1 MNYSV
6 DYFPSKRLCDIKDI
20 WKTLEQGKD
29 MSLFQSYDW
38 YIMLLNCYIPEDTNN
53 FISVFAVVS
62 CDNHPCM
69 IAPLWIIKHS
79 FRFINKKGIYLL
91 GRDSYSDYLNFIYQ
105 QFDGNAFDYL
115 IADIVKKY
123 NVRKC
128 TFENIRESTDFYQH
142 IIHFNCYSAEDV
154 RESCVSL
161 DVPTSL
167 EGYQSLLSKNARQNL
182 RTANN
187 RLLKDGR
194 NLILCFDDKEVDKNH
209 CLEIRESKLSVKYA
223 KVSSLRKYKYRFV
236 NKLLYHFPRFTPIL
250 TYSKSKVMT
259 AKDENGNVRAFFH
272 YAYDSDGHCV
282 RVMSAGT
289 DLDYARYSPG
299 MLLMYGFIKWIIEEG
314 TVHVVD
320 FTRGDEKYKF
330 VLGGDL
336 NYNHKIT
343 ISINR

>member
-6 DYFPSKRLCDIKDI
+6 DYIPSKRLNDINDI
-20 WKTLEQGKD
+20 WKTLEKGKD
-29 MSLFQSYDW
+29 MTLFQSYDW
-38 YIMLLNCYIPEDTNN
+38 YNMLLNCYIPEDTDN

-69 IAPLWIIKHS
+69 IAPLWIVKHS
-79 FRFINKKGIYLL
+79 FRFLNKKGIYLL

-115 IADIVKKY
+115 IADIVKNY
-123 NVRKC
+123 NVRNC
-128 TFENIRESTDFYQH
+128 SFENIRESTDFYQH
-142 IIHFNCYSAEDV
+142 IIHSNCLNIEDV
-154 RESCVSL
+154 IEPCVSL

-187 RLLKDGR
+187 RLLKDGKK
-194 NLILCFDDKEVDKNH
+194 LIFCFDDKEVDKKH

-250 TYSKSKVMT
+250 TYSNSKVMT
-259 AKDENGNVRAFFH
+259 AKDEDGKECAFFH

-299 MLLMYGFIKWIIEEG
+299 MLLMYGFIKLKIEEG

-320 FTRGDEKYKF
+320 FTRGDEKYKT
-330 VLGGDL
+330 VLGGRII
-336 NYNHKIT
+336 NNHT
-343 ISINR
+343 IKYKFQ

>member
-6 DYFPSKRLCDIKDI
+6 DYIPSKRLYDIKDI
-20 WKTLEQGKD
+20 WKTLENGRD
-29 MSLFQSYDW
+29 MTLFQSYDW
-38 YIMLLNCYIPEDTNN
+38 YNMLLDCYIPEDTNN
-53 FISVFAVVS
+53 YISVFAVVS

-69 IAPLWIIKHS
+69 IVPLWIVKHS
-79 FRFINKKGIYLL
+79 FRFLNKKGIYLL
-91 GRDSYSDYLNFIYQ
+91 GRDSYSDYLNCIYR

-115 IADIVKKY
+115 IADIIKKY
-123 NVRKC
+123 NVRNC
-128 TFENIRESTDFYQH
+128 LFEHIRESTDFYQY
-142 IIHFNCYSAEDV
+142 IIHSNHINIEDLS
-154 RESCVSL
+154 EPCVSL
-161 DVPTSL
+161 DVPSSL

-194 NLILCFDDKEVDKNH
+194 NLVFNFDDMEVDKNR
-209 CLEIRESKLSVKYA
+209 CLEIRESKLSEKYA

-250 TYSKSKVMT
+250 TYSNSKVMT
-259 AKDENGNVRAFFH
+259 AKDEDGNVRAFFH

-289 DLDYARYSPG
+289 DLNYARYSPG
-299 MLLMYGFIKWIIEEG
+299 MLLMYGFIKWTIEEG
-314 TVHVVD
+314 SVHVVD

-330 VLGGDL
+330 VLGGRII
-336 NYNHKIT
+336 NNHT
-343 ISINR
+343 IMYKYQ